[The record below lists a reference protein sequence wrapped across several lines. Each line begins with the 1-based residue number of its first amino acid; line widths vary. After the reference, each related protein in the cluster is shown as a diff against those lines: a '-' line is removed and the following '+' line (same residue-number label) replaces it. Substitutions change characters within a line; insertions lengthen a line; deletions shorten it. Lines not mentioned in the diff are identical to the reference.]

1 MREVTRHSSSE
12 VGWATSVLRRRTA
25 DGEKEKREAAWR
37 GRGGDGDTLDWKET
51 LKGRNRKGK
60 IARIEEGE
68 IGGFLALF
76 ALFGF
81 LEDFTI
87 SVQSSDFLEGGR
99 IPITFFI

>member
-1 MREVTRHSSSE
+1 MEGMATR
-12 VGWATSVLRRRTA
+12 WT
-25 DGEKEKREAAWR
+25 
-37 GRGGDGDTLDWKET
+37 ET
-51 LKGRNRKGK
+51 LKGRNLKGK

-87 SVQSSDFLEGGR
+87 SVQSTDFLEGGR